1 MNGSCTS
8 EDGKLPVRN
17 LVYLHVEGTFY
28 LYPEPGEDC
37 PGGRDNR
44 KDDTAYKRTVLSM
57 SAHGGNAGVCPHTRQ
72 HGTVPYGQHWI
83 YWITRLGCIDR
94 SDTGEALEFAIT
106 FPSV

>member
-72 HGTVPYGQHWI
+72 HGTVLYGAW
-83 YWITRLGCIDR
+83 TV
-94 SDTGEALEFAIT
+94 STGFT
-106 FPSV
+106 G